1 MPTALSSKIRLALHA
16 IKDAHGTIFRVEEI
30 EMPIGLSDIR
40 QTQIRDH
47 DSLHGG
53 IDPEGYGIIPNK
65 FHLADS
71 QRSVLVG
78 KIAGRVRM
86 FAKTANEIHDLASLN
101 SSLWHGIQKIHMHV
115 NMVSSHVGQLSAV
128 ELLFKV
134 FR

>member
-53 IDPEGYGIIPNK
+53 IDPEGYFSKSSGETQW
-65 FHLADS
+65 LG
-71 QRSVLVG
+71 SVS
-78 KIAGRVRM
+78 
-86 FAKTANEIHDLASLN
+86 ES
-101 SSLWHGIQKIHMHV
+101 
-115 NMVSSHVGQLSAV
+115 LSATAS
-128 ELLFKV
+128 
-134 FR
+134 